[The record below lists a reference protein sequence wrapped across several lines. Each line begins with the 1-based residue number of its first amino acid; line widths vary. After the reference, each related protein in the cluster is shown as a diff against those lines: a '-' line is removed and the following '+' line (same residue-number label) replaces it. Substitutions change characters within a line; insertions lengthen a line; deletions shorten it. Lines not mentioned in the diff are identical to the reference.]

1 MAGLGPP
8 QGGARM
14 YPVTLAL
21 AGRPVLV
28 VGGGRVALRKV
39 RGLLAEGAR
48 VTVVAPRAVPEIER
62 LAEEGGI
69 VLERRGYRDGE
80 AAAYRL
86 VLAAADDR
94 EVNRRVF
101 EDGERAGVFVN
112 VADDP
117 DLCSFHLPARVV
129 RGPLQVAI
137 SSEGRAPF
145 AVRRLRA
152 LLERR
157 LGEAWGAWAEAAGR
171 FRDAVLARGD
181 LDATAREALFD
192 RFFRETVDPATLA
205 ARVPGE
211 EEMQRWIG
219 EVGAGESARGPG
231 LVSLV
236 GAGPGAP
243 DLLTARARERL
254 AAADAIVVDRLAA
267 PALPADL
274 AGKVEIHDVGKDA
287 GHHPVPQEEIE
298 ALLVRLARE
307 GKRVV
312 RLKGGDPFVF
322 GRGGEEVEA
331 LEAAG
336 IPWEVVPG
344 VTAGIAGP
352 AAAGIPVTHRRE
364 AVMVTLLTAHECAKD
379 EDQVPWDVLA
389 RHRHGTLVG
398 YMGVGTLPRVVERLL
413 AGGMDPA
420 TPAAVIERATLPG
433 QRVVRA
439 RLADLPRAARE
450 AGVRPPALFVIGRV
464 AARGAGPAGS
474 PAGNRGAQGVDCSRD
489 PVPGSPEHEVPDRE
503 RNAEPSPESRAGP
516 R

>member
-1 MAGLGPP
+1 
-8 QGGARM
+8 M
-14 YPVTLAL
+14 YPVMLSL

-39 RGLLAEGAR
+39 RGLLAEDAR
-48 VTVVAPRAVPEIER
+48 VTVIAPAVVPEIED
-62 LAEEGGI
+62 LAARGK
-69 VLERRGYRDGE
+69 VTLARRPYRDGE
-80 AAAYRL
+80 AADYRL

-117 DLCSFHLPARVV
+117 ELCSFHLPARVV

-137 SSEGRAPF
+137 ASGGRAPF
-145 AVRRLRA
+145 AVRRLRQ
-152 LLERR
+152 LLDRR
-157 LGEAWGAWAEAAGR
+157 LGEAWTAWADAAGR
-171 FRDAVLARGD
+171 FRERVLGKAG
-181 LDATAREALFD
+181 LSAEEKEALFD
-192 RFFRETVDPATLA
+192 RFFRETVDPATL
-205 ARVPGE
+205 
-211 EEMQRWIG
+211 
-219 EVGAGESARGPG
+219 SARAPGDAEMDEWLREAGTGQATPRPG

-243 DLLTARARERL
+243 DLLTLRARERL

-267 PALPADL
+267 PALPDDL
-274 AGKVEIHDVGKDA
+274 PPGVEVHDVGKDA
-287 GHHPVPQEEIE
+287 GHHPVPQEEIQ

-364 AVMVTLLTAHECAKD
+364 AVVLTLVTAHECAKD
-379 EDQVPWDVLA
+379 EDQVPWDLLA
-389 RHRHGTLVG
+389 RQRHGTIVG
-398 YMGVGTLPRVVERLL
+398 YMGVATLPRVVERLI

-420 TPAAVIERATLPG
+420 TPAAVIERATLPD

-439 RLADLPRAARE
+439 SLAELPAAVRE
-450 AGVRPPALFVIGRV
+450 AGVRPPALFVIGPV
-464 AARGAGPAGS
+464 AARGAPTE
-474 PAGNRGAQGVDCSRD
+474 GVRRS
-489 PVPGSPEHEVPDRE
+489 
-503 RNAEPSPESRAGP
+503 
-516 R
+516 

>member
-1 MAGLGPP
+1 
-8 QGGARM
+8 M
-14 YPVTLAL
+14 YPVMLSL

-28 VGGGRVALRKV
+28 VGGGPVALRKV
-39 RGLLAEGAR
+39 RGLLAERAR
-48 VTVVAPRAVPEIER
+48 VTVVAPAAVPE
-62 LAEEGGI
+62 LADLAARGEI
-69 VLERRGYRDGE
+69 ALERRPYRDGE
-80 AAAYRL
+80 AADYRL

-94 EVNRRVF
+94 DVNRRVF

-117 DLCSFHLPARVV
+117 ELCSFHLPARLV

-137 SSEGRAPF
+137 ASGGGAPF
-145 AVRRLRA
+145 AVRRLRQ

-157 LGEAWGAWAEAAGR
+157 LGESWGAWAAAAAR
-171 FRDAVLARGD
+171 FRDRVLALDD
-181 LDATAREALFD
+181 LPAAAREELFD

-205 ARVPGE
+205 ARVPGDD
-211 EEMQRWIG
+211 EMDEWLR
-219 EVGAGESARGPG
+219 EAGAGRRAPGPG

-243 DLLTARARERL
+243 DLLTVRARERL
-254 AAADAIVVDRLAA
+254 AAADAVVVDRLAT
-267 PALPADL
+267 PALPDDL
-274 AGKVEIHDVGKDA
+274 PPGVEVHDVGKDA
-287 GHHPVPQEEIE
+287 GHHPVPQDEIE

-364 AVMVTLLTAHECAKD
+364 AVTLTLVTAHECAKD
-379 EDQVPWDVLA
+379 EDQVPWDLLA
-389 RHRHGTLVG
+389 RQRHGTIVG
-398 YMGVGTLPRVVERLL
+398 YMGVATLPRVVEKLL

-420 TPAAVIERATLPG
+420 TPAAVIERATLPE

-439 RLADLPRAARE
+439 PLRALPQAARE
-450 AGVRPPALFVIGRV
+450 AGVRPPALFVIGPV
-464 AARGAGPAGS
+464 AARGTPSSAERRPRARSRCRPGGGAPG
-474 PAGNRGAQGVDCSRD
+474 RG
-489 PVPGSPEHEVPDRE
+489 
-503 RNAEPSPESRAGP
+503 
-516 R
+516 

>member
-1 MAGLGPP
+1 
-8 QGGARM
+8 M
-14 YPVTLAL
+14 YPVMLSL

-39 RGLLAEGAR
+39 RGLLAEDAR
-48 VTVVAPRAVPEIER
+48 VTVVAPAAVPEIED
-62 LAEEGGI
+62 LAEQGKI
-69 VLERRGYRDGE
+69 VLERRPYRDGE
-80 AAAYRL
+80 ATSYRL

-117 DLCSFHLPARVV
+117 ELCSFHLPARVV

-137 SSEGRAPF
+137 ASAGRAPF
-145 AVRRLRA
+145 AVRRLRQ
-152 LLERR
+152 LLDRR
-157 LGEAWGAWAEAAGR
+157 LGEDWAAWADAAGG
-171 FRDAVLARGD
+171 FRERVLAAPG
-181 LDATAREALFD
+181 LAPEAREAIFD
-192 RFFRETVDPATLA
+192 RFFRETVDPATLS
-205 ARVPGE
+205 ARVPDDGE
-211 EEMQRWIG
+211 MDEWLRE
-219 EVGAGESARGPG
+219 AGTGRRTPGPG

-243 DLLTARARERL
+243 DLLTLRARERL

-267 PALPADL
+267 PALPRDL
-274 AGKVEIHDVGKDA
+274 PPEVEIHDVGKDA

-364 AVMVTLLTAHECAKD
+364 AVALTLVTAHECAKD
-379 EDQVPWDVLA
+379 EDQVPWDLLA
-389 RHRHGTLVG
+389 RQRHGTIVG
-398 YMGVGTLPRVVERLL
+398 YMGMATLPRVVERLL

-420 TPAAVIERATLPG
+420 TPAAVIERATLPD

-439 RLADLPRAARE
+439 PLAELPAAVRE
-450 AGVRPPALFVIGRV
+450 AGVCPPALFVIGRV
-464 AARGAGPAGS
+464 AARGTP
-474 PAGNRGAQGVDCSRD
+474 
-489 PVPGSPEHEVPDRE
+489 RE
-503 RNAEPSPESRAGP
+503 RARRS
-516 R
+516 